1 MGPLVVPQPYWV
13 AHPERKIIA
22 VNEKDE
28 KIRSKLPLH
37 STPRLCR
44 SFAEIKMAN

>member
-13 AHPERKIIA
+13 AHPERKILA

-37 STPRLCR
+37 GYVVHLPR
-44 SFAEIKMAN
+44 